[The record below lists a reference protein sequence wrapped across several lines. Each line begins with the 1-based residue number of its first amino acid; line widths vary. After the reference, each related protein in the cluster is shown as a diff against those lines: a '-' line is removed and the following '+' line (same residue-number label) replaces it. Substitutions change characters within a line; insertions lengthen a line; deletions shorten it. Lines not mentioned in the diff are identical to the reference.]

1 MPVQCVGEIV
11 CVSYIVGLGVPLFP
25 LHKDQLGD
33 DQGDNEDQHHL
44 SVHGLMTL
52 VFCMHP
58 GMLQPMN
65 THTHTYYNQ
74 PSAQAWVSNM
84 IIH

>member
-1 MPVQCVGEIV
+1 MTVQCVGEIV

-44 SVHGLMTL
+44 SVHGLMAL

-58 GMLQPMN
+58 GMLQPMK
-65 THTHTYYNQ
+65 THTHTYIYILQ
-74 PSAQAWVSNM
+74 TT
-84 IIH
+84 